1 MTVHFMVCNTRFVTS
16 GQWHYVFEYLLT
28 VTNLTLYQEHNQ
40 ETIMSEKGLTT
51 IALKK
56 INRSK
61 IYQYIY
67 RSKLTS
73 KLQIVQD
80 LQMGLS
86 TVSQNLNLLENE
98 GLIEKNG
105 YFDSTGGRKAN
116 AIQIVSD
123 FRISIGVGI
132 LKNMFHITAIDLY
145 GNTVYTDTI
154 PLTYS
159 NTAAYYQQITDKVK
173 DFIDKNQYPENKI
186 LGVSIATQGITS
198 PDNTTVIYGNIM
210 NNTGMRLKDFSRHLP
225 YPCHLEHDSKSA
237 AFLELWNH
245 PELDSAVVL
254 LLNRNLGGAI
264 ITNHQI
270 HQGRSMHSGTIE
282 HICVNPDGPLC
293 YCGNRGCLETY
304 CSANSLEQASGMTI
318 KEFFPLLR
326 EKKSPQLIQIWEDYL
341 KHLAFAMK
349 NLNLVI
355 DAPIIISGYLAPY
368 FTEDDTDYL
377 LRQINSMT
385 PFELKEEQ
393 ILVGTH
399 GQYTPAIGAALF
411 YVKEFIQSV

>member
-1 MTVHFMVCNTRFVTS
+1 
-16 GQWHYVFEYLLT
+16 
-28 VTNLTLYQEHNQ
+28 
-40 ETIMSEKGLTT
+40 MSEKGLTT

-393 ILVGTH
+393 IFVGTH

>member
-1 MTVHFMVCNTRFVTS
+1 
-16 GQWHYVFEYLLT
+16 
-28 VTNLTLYQEHNQ
+28 
-40 ETIMSEKGLTT
+40 MSEKGLTT

-132 LKNMFHITAIDLY
+132 LKNIFHITAIDLY

-399 GQYTPAIGAALF
+399 GQYTPAIGTALF

>member
-1 MTVHFMVCNTRFVTS
+1 
-16 GQWHYVFEYLLT
+16 
-28 VTNLTLYQEHNQ
+28 
-40 ETIMSEKGLTT
+40 MSEKGLTT

-173 DFIDKNQYPENKI
+173 DFIEKKQYPEDKI

-245 PELDSAVVL
+245 PELDSAVVF

-270 HQGRSMHSGTIE
+270 HQGCSMHSGTIE

-385 PFELKEEQ
+385 PFELKEER

-399 GQYTPAIGAALF
+399 GPYTPAIGAALF

>member
-1 MTVHFMVCNTRFVTS
+1 
-16 GQWHYVFEYLLT
+16 
-28 VTNLTLYQEHNQ
+28 
-40 ETIMSEKGLTT
+40 MSEKGLTT

-245 PELDSAVVL
+245 PELDSAVIL

>member
-1 MTVHFMVCNTRFVTS
+1 
-16 GQWHYVFEYLLT
+16 
-28 VTNLTLYQEHNQ
+28 
-40 ETIMSEKGLTT
+40 MSEKGLTT

-173 DFIDKNQYPENKI
+173 DFIEKNQYPEDKI

-245 PELDSAVVL
+245 PELDSAVVF

-270 HQGRSMHSGTIE
+270 HQGCSMHSGTIE

-411 YVKEFIQSV
+411 YVREFIQSV

>member
-1 MTVHFMVCNTRFVTS
+1 
-16 GQWHYVFEYLLT
+16 
-28 VTNLTLYQEHNQ
+28 
-40 ETIMSEKGLTT
+40 MSEKGLTT

-159 NTAAYYQQITDKVK
+159 NTAVYYQQITDKVK

-210 NNTGMRLKDFSRHLP
+210 NNTGMRLKDFSKHLP

-304 CSANSLEQASGMTI
+304 CSANSLEQASGMAI

-368 FTEDDTDYL
+368 FTEEDTDYL
-377 LRQINSMT
+377 LEQINSMT
-385 PFELKEEQ
+385 PFELEKEQ
-393 ILVGTH
+393 LLVGTH

-411 YVKEFIQSV
+411 YVKEFIHSV

>member
-1 MTVHFMVCNTRFVTS
+1 
-16 GQWHYVFEYLLT
+16 
-28 VTNLTLYQEHNQ
+28 
-40 ETIMSEKGLTT
+40 MSEKGLTT

-86 TVSQNLNLLENE
+86 TVSQNLNILENE

-270 HQGRSMHSGTIE
+270 HQGCSMHSGTIE

-399 GQYTPAIGAALF
+399 GQYTPAIGTALF

>member
-1 MTVHFMVCNTRFVTS
+1 
-16 GQWHYVFEYLLT
+16 
-28 VTNLTLYQEHNQ
+28 
-40 ETIMSEKGLTT
+40 MSEKGLTT

-86 TVSQNLNLLENE
+86 TVSQNLNILENE

-282 HICVNPDGPLC
+282 HICINPDGPLC

-304 CSANSLEQASGMTI
+304 CSANSLEQASGMAI

>member
-1 MTVHFMVCNTRFVTS
+1 
-16 GQWHYVFEYLLT
+16 
-28 VTNLTLYQEHNQ
+28 
-40 ETIMSEKGLTT
+40 MSEKGLTT

-355 DAPIIISGYLAPY
+355 DAPIINSGYLAPY

-411 YVKEFIQSV
+411 YVEEFIHSV

>member
-1 MTVHFMVCNTRFVTS
+1 
-16 GQWHYVFEYLLT
+16 
-28 VTNLTLYQEHNQ
+28 
-40 ETIMSEKGLTT
+40 MSEKGLTT

-145 GNTVYTDTI
+145 GNTICTDTI

-159 NTAAYYQQITDKVK
+159 NTAAYYQQLTDKVK
-173 DFIDKNQYPENKI
+173 DFIEKNQYPEDKI

-245 PELDSAVVL
+245 PELDSAVVF

-399 GQYTPAIGAALF
+399 GQYTPAIGTALF

>member
-1 MTVHFMVCNTRFVTS
+1 
-16 GQWHYVFEYLLT
+16 
-28 VTNLTLYQEHNQ
+28 
-40 ETIMSEKGLTT
+40 MSEKGLTT

-123 FRISIGVGI
+123 FKISIGVGI

-145 GNTVYTDTI
+145 GNTICTDTI

-159 NTAAYYQQITDKVK
+159 NTAAYYQQLTDKVK
-173 DFIDKNQYPENKI
+173 DFIEKKQYPEDKI

-245 PELDSAVVL
+245 PELDSAVVF

-270 HQGRSMHSGTIE
+270 HQGCSMHSGTIE
-282 HICVNPDGPLC
+282 HICINPDGPLC

-326 EKKSPQLIQIWEDYL
+326 EKKSPRLIQIWEDYL
-341 KHLAFAMK
+341 NHLAFAMK

-368 FTEDDTDYL
+368 FTEEDTDYL

-385 PFELKEEQ
+385 PFELEEEQ
-393 ILVGTH
+393 LLVGTH

-411 YVKEFIQSV
+411 YVEKFIQSV

>member
-1 MTVHFMVCNTRFVTS
+1 
-16 GQWHYVFEYLLT
+16 
-28 VTNLTLYQEHNQ
+28 
-40 ETIMSEKGLTT
+40 MSEKGLTT

-132 LKNMFHITAIDLY
+132 LKNIFHITAIDLY

-270 HQGRSMHSGTIE
+270 HQGCSMHSGTIE

-385 PFELKEEQ
+385 PFELKKEQ

>member
-1 MTVHFMVCNTRFVTS
+1 
-16 GQWHYVFEYLLT
+16 
-28 VTNLTLYQEHNQ
+28 
-40 ETIMSEKGLTT
+40 MSEKGLTT

-210 NNTGMRLKDFSRHLP
+210 NNTGMRLKDFSKHLP

-326 EKKSPQLIQIWEDYL
+326 EKKFPQLIQIWEDYL

>member
-1 MTVHFMVCNTRFVTS
+1 
-16 GQWHYVFEYLLT
+16 
-28 VTNLTLYQEHNQ
+28 
-40 ETIMSEKGLTT
+40 MSEKGLTT

-67 RSKLTS
+67 RNKLTS

-116 AIQIVSD
+116 AIQTVSD

-270 HQGRSMHSGTIE
+270 HQGCSMHSGTIE

>member
-1 MTVHFMVCNTRFVTS
+1 
-16 GQWHYVFEYLLT
+16 
-28 VTNLTLYQEHNQ
+28 
-40 ETIMSEKGLTT
+40 MSEKGLTT

-86 TVSQNLNLLENE
+86 TVSQNLNILENE

-173 DFIDKNQYPENKI
+173 DFIEKNQYPEDKI

-245 PELDSAVVL
+245 PELDSAVVF

-270 HQGRSMHSGTIE
+270 HQGCSMHSGTIE

>member
-1 MTVHFMVCNTRFVTS
+1 
-16 GQWHYVFEYLLT
+16 
-28 VTNLTLYQEHNQ
+28 
-40 ETIMSEKGLTT
+40 MSEKGLTT

-86 TVSQNLNLLENE
+86 TVSQNLNILENE

-245 PELDSAVVL
+245 PELDSAVVF

-270 HQGRSMHSGTIE
+270 HQGCSMHSGTIE

-368 FTEDDTDYL
+368 FTEEDTDYL
-377 LRQINSMT
+377 LEQINSMT
-385 PFELKEEQ
+385 PFELEKEQ
-393 ILVGTH
+393 LLVGTH

-411 YVKEFIQSV
+411 YVKEFIHSV